1 MTNKKKSPWTLHNII
16 LVALIAIFSGIIF
29 WGAGFLY
36 TALTVALTPIGIA
49 PFANDILMGL
59 WTMAGPLTGY
69 LIKTFGSAFLGEFLG
84 SAVEVF
90 LGGQWGAGAFISGI
104 VQGVGSELGFALT
117 GYKKYGWLGL
127 NLSILTTVVITF
139 AWDIIKNGYGHYAPL
154 MIIGL
159 FITRYISTFIFGG
172 LLTKAITNMLDRSH
186 ISVSTNNN

>member
-1 MTNKKKSPWTLHNII
+1 MFYDKQEKSPWTLHSII

-36 TALTVALTPIGIA
+36 TALTVALTPIGMA

-90 LGGQWGAGAFISGI
+90 LGGQWGRGLHI
-104 VQGVGSELGFALT
+104 
-117 GYKKYGWLGL
+117 WLSPRNRFRVRICAHWIQKIWL
-127 NLSILTTVVITF
+127 
-139 AWDIIKNGYGHYAPL
+139 
-154 MIIGL
+154 
-159 FITRYISTFIFGG
+159 
-172 LLTKAITNMLDRSH
+172 
-186 ISVSTNNN
+186 VSS